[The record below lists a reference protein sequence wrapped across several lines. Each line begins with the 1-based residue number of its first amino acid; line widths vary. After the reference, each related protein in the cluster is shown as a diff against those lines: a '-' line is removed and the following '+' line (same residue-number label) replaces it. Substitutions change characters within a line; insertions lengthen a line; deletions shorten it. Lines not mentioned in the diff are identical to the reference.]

1 MKIPFEVENVDFHE
15 IIPSSVENVDRHMK
29 MPLSAENVD
38 WVTVPLLAEH
48 VDFR

>member
-1 MKIPFEVENVDFHE
+1 MKIPFEVENVDFYE

>member
-1 MKIPFEVENVDFHE
+1 VKIPFEVENVDFYE